1 MVLVLT
7 LIFKREAFQTFKRF
21 HHERAGSGIGLYL
34 TKLIVENYNG
44 KICKSEVGKGT
55 TVKIDFRYG
64 EPKFYID

>member
-7 LIFKREAFQTFKRF
+7 LIFKREAFKPFKRF

-44 KICKSEVGKGT
+44 KIQLQSDREKEQ
-55 TVKIDFRYG
+55 R
-64 EPKFYID
+64 

>member
-1 MVLVLT
+1 M
-7 LIFKREAFQTFKRF
+7 
-21 HHERAGSGIGLYL
+21 RAGSGIGLYL

-44 KICKSEVGKGT
+44 KIQLQSEVGKGT